1 MDITT
6 NQAVQNFILV
16 YLEDHPNFL
25 ETIKQ
30 KFASTFDT
38 IQIPMVDEDT
48 ERRIGVALAEH
59 EAGEGTVVTSPKE
72 LTNFLDSLKEANGLQ
87 TGIPA

>member
-6 NQAVQNFILV
+6 NQAIQNLILV
-16 YLEDHPNFL
+16 YLEDHPSFL

-30 KFASTFDT
+30 KFASVFDT
-38 IQIPMVDEDT
+38 SQMPMVDEDT

-59 EAGEGTVVTSPKE
+59 KAGKGTVITSPKE
-72 LTNFLDSLKEANGLQ
+72 LTNFLDSVKEEHGLQ

>member
-1 MDITT
+1 MDTTT

-16 YLEDHPNFL
+16 YLEDHPDFL

-30 KFASTFDT
+30 KFASAFDT
-38 IQIPMVDEDT
+38 AQMLMVDEDT

-59 EAGEGTVVTSPKE
+59 EAGKGTVVTSPKE
-72 LTNFLDSLKEANGLQ
+72 LTNFLDSLKEEHGLQ
-87 TGIPA
+87 TGAPA

>member
-6 NQAVQNFILV
+6 NQAAQNFILA
-16 YLEDHPNFL
+16 YLEDHPDFL

-38 IQIPMVDEDT
+38 PPMPMVDEDT

-59 EAGEGTVVTSPKE
+59 EAGKGTMVTSPKE
-72 LTNFLDSLKEANGLQ
+72 LTNFLDSLKEEHGIQ
-87 TGIPA
+87 TGVLA

>member
-6 NQAVQNFILV
+6 NQAVQNFILI
-16 YLEDHPNFL
+16 YLEDHPSFL

-30 KFASTFDT
+30 KFASVFDAT
-38 IQIPMVDEDT
+38 QIPMVDEDT
-48 ERRIGVALAEH
+48 ECRIGVALAEH
-59 EAGEGTVVTSPKE
+59 EAGKGTVVTSPKE
-72 LTNFLDSLKEANGLQ
+72 LTNFLNSLKEENGLQ